1 MDTVGIVGAGQMGS
15 GIAEVVAASGLRAIV
30 HEPEHAP
37 LHASEERVSASLAK
51 AVARGKLD
59 REAAAEAADRIS
71 YTTLVDDLAECQLV
85 VEAVTEDRAIKREV
99 FSLLDQRL
107 PDDVILAS
115 NTSSIPITTLA
126 QATSRPERVLGL
138 HFFSPV
144 PVMKLIEIVPGYA
157 TSADAIAATEQ
168 LARQL
173 GKHAIHSKDRAGF
186 VVNLL
191 LIPYLVAAVHLYDAG
206 YATREDIDDAMTLG
220 CGHPM
225 GPLALCDFIG
235 LDVIDGICGCLYEE
249 YGREE
254 FAAPPLLRRMVV
266 AGALGRKAG
275 HGFYQYAPARS
286 VALASR

>member
-15 GIAEVVAASGLRAIV
+15 GIAEVVAVAGLRAIV
-30 HEPEHAP
+30 QEPQHAP
-37 LHASEERVSASLAK
+37 LHASEERIGASLAK
-51 AVARGKLD
+51 AVGRGKID
-59 REAAAEAADRIS
+59 PAAAAEAADRIG
-71 YTTLVDDLAECQLV
+71 YTTQVDDLAECQLV
-85 VEAVTEDRAIKREV
+85 IEAVTEDRAIKRDV
-99 FSLLDQRL
+99 FRNLDERL
-107 PDDVILAS
+107 PADVILAS

-144 PVMKLIEIVPGYA
+144 PVMRLIEIVPGYA
-157 TSADAIAATEQ
+157 TSADAIAATEE

-173 GKHAIHSKDRAGF
+173 GKHAIRSKDRAGF

-191 LIPYLVAAVHLYDAG
+191 LIPYLVGAVQLYDAG

-235 LDVIDGICGCLYEE
+235 LDVIDGICACLYEE

-254 FAAPPLLRRMVV
+254 FAAPPLLRRMVA

-275 HGFYQYAPARS
+275 RGFYEYAPARP

>member
-15 GIAEVVAASGLRAIV
+15 GIAEVVAVAGVRALV
-30 HEPEHAP
+30 HEPQDAP
-37 LHASEERVSASLAK
+37 LHGSEERIAASLAK
-51 AVARGKLD
+51 AVDRGKLAPQ
-59 REAAAEAADRIS
+59 AAAVAADRITF
-71 YTTLVDDLAECQLV
+71 TTQIDDLADCQLV
-85 VEAVTEDRAIKREV
+85 VEAVTEDRAIKCDV
-99 FSLLDQRL
+99 FRRLDERL
-107 PDDVILAS
+107 PRAVILAS

-126 QATSRPERVLGL
+126 QATSRPDRVLGL

-144 PVMKLIEIVPGYA
+144 PVMTLVEIVPGYA
-157 TSADAIAATEQ
+157 TSPDVIEATEGF
-168 LARQL
+168 ARQL
-173 GKHAIHSKDRAGF
+173 GKHAIRSKDRAGF

-191 LIPYLVAAVHLYDAG
+191 LIPYLVGAVHLYDAG

-235 LDVIDGICGCLYEE
+235 LDVIDGICACLYEE

-254 FAAPPLLRRMVV
+254 FAAPPLLRRMVA

-275 HGFYQYAPARS
+275 RGFYEYARARP